1 LPKQHLV
8 FGGLGLNSSAKPQ
21 APLKLALRYP
31 FFLVKSVGKHRF
43 ELFKDPASPYKEVI
57 LQISFTA
64 LASEWNFAMSRIS
77 FFRLAVLTA
86 VALTAAACNTTNS
99 QKMASAN
106 VTARDESA
114 AALGALN
121 RFRASR
127 GLGPVAIDANLIEV
141 AKFQSI
147 AMASRDALTHEVS
160 GDFTSRINGAGFTNS
175 GAVENVGASHA
186 TAEAAINSWI
196 NSPYH
201 RENML
206 MKDATRMGMARA
218 DSPNSRYGNYW
229 TLDLTSD
236 VAGAGPKMISK

>member
-1 LPKQHLV
+1 M
-8 FGGLGLNSSAKPQ
+8 
-21 APLKLALRYP
+21 
-31 FFLVKSVGKHRF
+31 
-43 ELFKDPASPYKEVI
+43 
-57 LQISFTA
+57 T
-64 LASEWNFAMSRIS
+64 RIS
-77 FFRLAVLTA
+77 SFRLALLATL
-86 VALTAAACNTTNS
+86 ALTIAACNTAGP

-106 VTARDESA
+106 VTVHDESA

-121 RFRASR
+121 RFRASH
-127 GLGPVAIDANLIEV
+127 GLGPVSIDANLIEV

-186 TAEAAINSWI
+186 TADAAINSWI

-201 RENML
+201 RDNML

-236 VAGAGPKMISK
+236 VAGAGPKIASK